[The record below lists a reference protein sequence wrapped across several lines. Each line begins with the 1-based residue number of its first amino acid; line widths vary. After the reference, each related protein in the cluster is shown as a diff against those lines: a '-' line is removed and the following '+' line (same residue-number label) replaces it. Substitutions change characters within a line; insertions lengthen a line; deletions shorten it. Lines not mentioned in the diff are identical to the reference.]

1 MTAIDDIDIFIT
13 AGGKSSRMGRDKGLI
28 EISGK
33 PMILHIMEMLKK
45 NNFFFSIIAN
55 SDAYDKWSAPMVRD
69 IIPGKGPM
77 GALHTA
83 FHYSD
88 KKYILLLGCD
98 SPFLPPAAIH
108 RLIANT
114 EVNFITVA
122 KTRDTIHPLQAI
134 YPASLKNKVQSDIT
148 RHHLKM
154 QEFIFGSSYT
164 EIEMDDLE
172 EEFPNG
178 FINFNE
184 PKDILKWQTQQ

>member
-1 MTAIDDIDIFIT
+1 
-13 AGGKSSRMGRDKGLI
+13 MGRDKGLI

-33 PMILHIMEMLKK
+33 PMILHIIEMLKY
-45 NNFFFSIIAN
+45 NDYAFSVIAN
-55 SDAYDKWSAPMVRD
+55 TDGYDKWGVPIIQD
-69 IIPGKGPM
+69 IIPEKGPM

-83 FHYSD
+83 FHYTN

-98 SPFLPPAAIH
+98 SPFLPFAVVS

-114 EVNFITVA
+114 ENNCIIVTKSRNS
-122 KTRDTIHPLQAI
+122 IHPLPAV
-134 YPASLKNKVQSDIT
+134 YPVSLKNKVQGCIAS
-148 RHHLKM
+148 HHLKM
-154 QEFIFGSSYT
+154 QKLIQESSHK

-184 PKDILKWQTQQ
+184 PKDILKWQMQQ